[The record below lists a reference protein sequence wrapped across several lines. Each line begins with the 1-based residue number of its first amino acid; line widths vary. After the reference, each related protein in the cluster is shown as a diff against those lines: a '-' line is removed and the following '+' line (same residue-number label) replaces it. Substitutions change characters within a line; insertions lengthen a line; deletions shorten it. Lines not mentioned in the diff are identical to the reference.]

1 MEAQMSIF
9 NLSHSE
15 QETTKKVKDIR
26 TEHQANRKVAYDV
39 GERISHSRK
48 ELHALRKAFQ
58 ESKTQERLREIESS
72 SSVIAAEVI
81 TKHELFSSFSLQN
94 EKENGVEPR
103 VAKCKQLIINR
114 IDVTPADD
122 AKSRESYLVASLK
135 LLERLKDCKTWD
147 QIRAFITEMNKQLIY
162 ENRDGTYTHN
172 TISKYERMIS
182 ELKNEPADST
192 TKQKLNRL
200 SKGLRDAQ
208 ERLENMRKANEHY
221 FGVLGKRFSSFF
233 TKQASINNSLKTVEK
248 VNSWDDLM
256 NAKKS
261 VAGKKSKPV
270 WERNLPERPDRQGG
284 RQTYVKKPEDL
295 ISDFGFRGCQFGN
308 YVEDSVGMAHIFRF
322 SESVMDLA
330 DILGVQD
337 SDISLGRLGV
347 AFGARGR
354 GKAAAHFEP
363 ANEVINF
370 TKEKG
375 SLGIAAHELAHYF
388 DFNMYQQSHNGRS
401 GKYGYLSDLTNNG
414 PGVPTTLLVAM
425 MDLMTEIKEGSST
438 AYFLNENTPGTRW
451 TIGSQTKSLYRNCR
465 GDIAKVMKRTK
476 ETLQSQME
484 YSISMLGF
492 YDNKEKAIEKM
503 KKRLSRDLKKRSQAL
518 AWYHEQETGERL
530 EKIPY
535 PSDKSHFFQAS
546 ISLDRGKV
554 NYWASNRELFARCF
568 EAWVEDQLIL
578 RNRKSDYLVC
588 GTQDS
593 QAYPVADERI
603 KINKKMDE
611 LVNEMVSCLFK

>member
-9 NLSHSE
+9 NVNYSE
-15 QETTKKVKDIR
+15 QEVENKVKDIR

-72 SSVIAAEVI
+72 SSVIAAEVV

-114 IDVTPADD
+114 IDVSPADD
-122 AKSRESYLVASLK
+122 AESRESYLVASLK
-135 LLERLKDCKTWD
+135 LIGRLKECKSWE
-147 QIRAFITEMNKQLIY
+147 QISAFITEMNKQLIY
-162 ENRDGTYTHN
+162 ENRDETYTQN
-172 TISKYERMIS
+172 TIAKYERMIS
-182 ELKNEPADST
+182 DMKNEPVDST
-192 TKQKLNRL
+192 AQQKLIKL
-200 SKGLRDAQ
+200 SHGLRNAQ

-221 FGVLGKRFSSFF
+221 FGILGKRFSSFF
-233 TKQASINNSLKTVEK
+233 TKQASINNSFKTVEK

-256 NAKKS
+256 KPKKP
-261 VAGKKSKPV
+261 AGKKSKPV

-284 RQTYVKKPEDL
+284 RHTYVKKPEDL
-295 ISDFGFRGCQFGN
+295 ISEFGFRGCQFGN

-330 DILGVQD
+330 DILGVKD
-337 SDISLGRLGV
+337 ADISLGKLGV

-354 GKAAAHFEP
+354 GKALGHFEP

-375 SLGIAAHELAHYF
+375 SLGIAAHELAHHF
-388 DFNMYQQSHNGRS
+388 DFNMYQNSHRGRS

-465 GDIAKVMKRTK
+465 GDIAEVMKRTK

-484 YSISMLGF
+484 YAVSMLGF
-492 YDNKEKAIEKM
+492 YDNKEKAIEKLQ
-503 KKRLSRDLKKRSQAL
+503 KRLNKDLKKRSQAL
-518 AWYHEQETGERL
+518 AWYHEQETGERV
-530 EKIPY
+530 ERIPY
-535 PSDKSHFFQAS
+535 PSDKSQFFQAS

-554 NYWASNRELFARCF
+554 KYWACNRELFARCF

-578 RNRKSDYLVC
+578 SNRKSDYLVC
-588 GTQDS
+588 GTKDS
-593 QAYPVADERI
+593 QAYPVGEERV
-603 KINKKMDE
+603 KINKKMDV
-611 LVNEMVSCLFK
+611 LVSEMIACLFK